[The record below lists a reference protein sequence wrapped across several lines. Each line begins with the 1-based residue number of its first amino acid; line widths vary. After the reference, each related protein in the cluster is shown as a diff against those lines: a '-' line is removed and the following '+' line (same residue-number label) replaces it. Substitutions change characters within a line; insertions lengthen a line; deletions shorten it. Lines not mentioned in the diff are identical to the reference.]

1 MRKLSKIVT
10 MQNRIRIWKLPVP
23 SLSPSLEA
31 KYLDLFI
38 AIRGVFLF
46 LITWNAADKFSWLNL
61 EGANPT
67 TTESTYLSS
76 FMISQ
81 NS

>member
-1 MRKLSKIVT
+1 MATIRKS
-10 MQNRIRIWKLPVP
+10 PVP
-23 SLSPSLEA
+23 SFSPSLDA

-38 AIRGVFLF
+38 AIRGAFLF
-46 LITWNAADKFSWLNL
+46 LITWNAADRFSWLNF

-67 TTESTYLSS
+67 TTESTSLST
-76 FMISQ
+76 FMISR

>member
-1 MRKLSKIVT
+1 
-10 MQNRIRIWKLPVP
+10 VP

-46 LITWNAADKFSWLNL
+46 LIIWNAADKFSWLNF

-67 TTESTYLSS
+67 TTESASLSS